1 MKLII
6 GLGNPGKE
14 YIGSRHN
21 LGWQILDALVDEPLQ
36 LNKKFNSEILKTSL
50 AKQPVLVA
58 KPQTYMN
65 NSGSAVVKISRYYK
79 IPTEDIWIVHDDI
92 DLAFGKLRVGQGRS
106 SAGHRGVESIIQS
119 LGTKDFIRFRIGLR
133 PSEKKIDTDRYVME
147 NFSQDEQQALPAI
160 INRIKQAIEYSL
172 NNPLTEVAGKF
183 N

>member
-21 LGWQILDALVDEPLQ
+21 LGWKILDALVDEPLQ
-36 LNKKFNSEILKTSL
+36 LNKKFSSKILKTSL
-50 AKQPVLVA
+50 AEQPVLVA

-65 NSGSAVVKISRYYK
+65 NSGSAVVKISQYYK

-119 LGTKDFIRFRIGLR
+119 LGTKDFVRFRIGLR
-133 PSEKKIDTDRYVME
+133 PAEKKINTDRYVME
-147 NFSQDEQQALPAI
+147 KFSQDEQLALPDI
-160 INRIKQAIEYSL
+160 IDRIKQAIQYSL
-172 NNPLTEVAGKF
+172 NNPIAEVAGKF